1 MRILTRKLL
10 PAAAAAAFLLPL
22 AAQPSAAQP
31 NKKPNI
37 RAVEVVVRNVDSRED
52 IGTVQP
58 GGTITL
64 PQGAHVR
71 LVMTALPVGSSR
83 GPVYP
88 ATTFTDQSKG
98 GVRITRSN
106 SENSTADLDVLA
118 KASGQRQAV
127 RFQIQDDWVPA
138 DLRSGTIYLQVGP
151 SDASTGGATY
161 GAQPPVNQN
170 GSSAEELT
178 RMLYKAILMR
188 EPDPGA
194 QGTTDAIARGGYDA
208 LVNAAAGIA
217 NSSESR
223 NRIPGQGVSSEDRL
237 AALYQNLLGISPDRM
252 DRSQYES
259 DLRRVTDGRI
269 ADVVTDMLRSERFRS
284 SHNLTANRY

>member
-1 MRILTRKLL
+1 MRIVTRKLL
-10 PAAAAAAFLLPL
+10 PAVAAAAFLLPL

-31 NKKPNI
+31 NNKPNI

-71 LVMTALPVGSSR
+71 LVMTALPVGSAR

-127 RFQIQDDWVPA
+127 SFQIQDTWVPA
-138 DLRSGTIYLQVGP
+138 GMRTGTIYLQVGP
-151 SDASTGGATY
+151 RDASTGGVAY
-161 GAQPPVNQN
+161 NPQPGTSA
-170 GSSAEELT
+170 GSSAEDLT

-208 LVNAAAGIA
+208 LVNAAVGIA